1 MNQLTTISPSSIPMQ
16 FTADQ
21 IELVKRTI
29 CKGATDD
36 ELKLFLYQCNRTGLD
51 PFARQI
57 YSIERRE
64 ERDGSWVA
72 TRSTQTS
79 IDGLRL
85 VAERTGK
92 YEGQTKPEW
101 CGEDGVWKEVWLSKE
116 PPAASRVGI
125 WKSGFREPSWGVAT
139 LASYAQRKRG
149 GDLTFMWKKM
159 TDVLL
164 AKCAEALGLRKAFP
178 QELSGLYTS
187 DEMGH
192 VDEGPIINAHADPVA
207 AKMMDNYDAGM
218 ATHARADDETSW
230 LDQLWRKLAN
240 EPNGTKWLKLFD
252 AELAL
257 VPTRDDAIAL
267 CREVPGWDVYA
278 KSPPLIRDR
287 IDDILRKTMAR
298 FVGNNAPAASDE
310 PDFLSAAAENL

>member
-1 MNQLTTISPSSIPMQ
+1 MNQLAPISTHMATQ
-16 FTADQ
+16 FSADQ
-21 IELVKRTI
+21 IDLVKRTI

-64 ERDGSWVA
+64 QVDGNWVT

-101 CGEDGVWKEVWLSKE
+101 CGQDGVWKEVWLAQE
-116 PPAASRVGI
+116 PPAAARIGI
-125 WKSGFREPSWGVAT
+125 WRAGFREPSWGVAT
-139 LASYAQRKRG
+139 LASYGQTKRG
-149 GDLTFMWKKM
+149 GGLTYMWAKM
-159 TDVLL
+159 PDVLL

-178 QELSGLYTS
+178 QEMSGLYTS
-187 DEMGH
+187 DEMGQ
-192 VDEGPIINAHADPVA
+192 A
-207 AKMMDNYDAGM
+207 DAGPTIDM
-218 ATHARADDETSW
+218 QTESDQSTDARELSW
-230 LDQLWRKLAN
+230 LEQLNHKLHA

-252 AELAL
+252 AELAR
-257 VPTRDDAIAL
+257 VPTREDAKGVSKLSSVVA
-267 CREVPGWDVYA
+267 
-278 KSPPLIRDR
+278 S
-287 IDDILRKTMAR
+287 RKTAPSLVQDQIDGIMRKAISR
-298 FVGNNAPAASDE
+298 FDGPEIIEND
-310 PDFLSAAAENL
+310 PDFLPAETEEM